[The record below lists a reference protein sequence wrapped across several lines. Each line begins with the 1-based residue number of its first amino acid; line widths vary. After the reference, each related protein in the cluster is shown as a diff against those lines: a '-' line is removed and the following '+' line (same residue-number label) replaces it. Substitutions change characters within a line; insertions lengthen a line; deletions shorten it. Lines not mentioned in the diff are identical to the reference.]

1 MMRTTLVALT
11 CCCLATPLPALA
23 QTSEPDT
30 VDDLPPLL
38 VARLKLANTLYDQDN
53 LAAALV
59 EYRRVQVES
68 GKAPGLFNV
77 GRICARLNRPVEAVA
92 EFDKLLA
99 APGRT
104 PEPRLEEARRL
115 RDEQRAR
122 IGRLMIQT
130 KVPAFIEVDNV
141 AVGKTE
147 VKVFVGA
154 REEPAGNAVPDMRF
168 VMAHPI
174 EVANGPHLLA
184 AVAPGHAPLRQ
195 QIEIGG
201 GVTKEFELALVP
213 AKGELAHIR
222 VRTPVPGADIQLDGA
237 PVGHTPIDVTL
248 SVEAGSHELALQRKG
263 YRTTTLRRDL
273 GEGQTWDADVEM
285 EEDATEMGWQAG
297 DLLIEGEEPGSAL
310 SVNGKL
316 RDFRGG
322 SVKLAPGPHRIELAH
337 SGFLP
342 YRAEVA
348 IESGKV
354 RRLHVEMEATAEAR
368 HERLDRV
375 SGQRW
380 RAWGTLAAG
389 ALIAGGGGAYLGW
402 AIKNRT
408 QANHYFDQV
417 QKDFTLTTGGCYQLS
432 ATDATTSQ
440 HCKAEQD
447 QANDGQ
453 SNAKYHLVG
462 SAVAT
467 GVGAAVLV
475 TGLIMVLTIDDTSR
489 YESPHSSLAWLG
501 WAKSNGG
508 GVAVAGRF

>member
-1 MMRTTLVALT
+1 MRTTLS
-11 CCCLATPLPALA
+11 ALA
-23 QTSEPDT
+23 CCWLVTAASSAALASEPDV
-30 VDDLPPLL
+30 VDDLPRPLT
-38 VARLKLANTLYDQDN
+38 ARLKLANTLYDQDN

-104 PEPRLEEARRL
+104 PADRLEEARRL

-130 KVPAFIEVDNV
+130 RVPAFIEIDNV

-154 REEPAGNAVPDMRF
+154 RVEATGGAVPDVRF
-168 VMAHPI
+168 VMERPI
-174 EVANGPHLLA
+174 ELANGPHLVA

-195 QIEIGG
+195 QIEVGG

-222 VRTPVPGADIQLDGA
+222 VKTPVPGAEIHLDGLL
-237 PVGHTPIDVTL
+237 VGRTPIDVTL

-263 YRTTTLRRDL
+263 YRTASLRRDL
-273 GEGQTWDADVEM
+273 GEGQTWDADVAM
-285 EEDATEMGWQAG
+285 EEDPTEMGWQAG
-297 DLLIEGEEPGSAL
+297 ELVLEGQEPGAAL

-316 RDFRGG
+316 REFRGS
-322 SVKLAPGPHRIELAH
+322 SVKLPPGPHEIELAH

-342 YRAEVA
+342 YRAQVD
-348 IESGKV
+348 IDPGKA
-354 RRLHVEMEATAEAR
+354 RRLHVEMEPTAEGL
-368 HERLDRV
+368 HERIERA

-389 ALIAGGGGAYLGW
+389 AAIAGGGALYLW
-402 AIKNRT
+402 SARKDQS
-408 QANHYFDQV
+408 QANSDFNRV
-417 QKDFTLTTGGCYQLS
+417 QAEFSPSGDCYQLAGTNPTKDVACQAAKAHAEDAQ
-432 ATDATTSQ
+432 AT
-440 HCKAEQD
+440 
-447 QANDGQ
+447 ANHKVLGG
-453 SNAKYHLVG
+453 YI
-462 SAVAT
+462 AT

-475 TGLIMVLTIDDTSR
+475 TGLVMVLTIDDTSR
-489 YESPHSSLAWLG
+489 YESPRSSLAWLG
-501 WAKSNGG
+501 WANANGG
-508 GVAVAGRF
+508 GVALAGRF

>member
-1 MMRTTLVALT
+1 MRTTLVALT
-11 CCCLATPLPALA
+11 CCCLVAPWPAKA

-30 VDDLPPLL
+30 VDDLPPPL

-104 PEPRLEEARRL
+104 PEQRLEEARQL

-174 EVANGPHLLA
+174 EVANGPHLVA

-222 VRTPVPGADIQLDGA
+222 VRTPVLGAEIRLDGA
-237 PVGHTPIDVTL
+237 QVGRTPIDVTL
-248 SVEAGSHELALQRKG
+248 SVEAGAHELALQRKG

-273 GEGQTWDADVEM
+273 GEGQTWDADVVM
-285 EEDATEMGWQAG
+285 EEDPTEMGWQAG
-297 DLLIEGEEPGSAL
+297 QLLFEGEEPGSAL

-322 SVKLAPGPHRIELAH
+322 AVKLPPGPHQIELAH

-342 YRAEVA
+342 YRAEVD
-348 IESGKV
+348 IESGKS

-380 RAWGTLAAG
+380 RAWSTLAAG
-389 ALIAGGGGAYLGW
+389 ALIAGGGGVYLGW

-408 QANHYFDQV
+408 QANNYFDQV
-417 QKDFTLTTGGCYQLS
+417 QTEFISTTGKCYQLS
-432 ATDATTSQ
+432 ATDVQTAQ
-440 HCKAEQD
+440 ACKEDQD
-447 QANDGQ
+447 RANNDQ
-453 SNAKYHLVG
+453 NNAKYHVIG

-489 YESPHSSLAWLG
+489 YEAPHSSLAWLG
-501 WAKSNGG
+501 WVKSNGG
-508 GVAVAGRF
+508 GVSLAGRF

>member
-1 MMRTTLVALT
+1 MRTTLVALT
-11 CCCLATPLPALA
+11 CCCLVTPLPSLA

-30 VDDLPPLL
+30 VDGLPPPL
-38 VARLKLANTLYDQDN
+38 VARLRLANTLYDEDN

-104 PEPRLEEARRL
+104 PAEKLEEARRL
-115 RDEQRAR
+115 RDEQRSR
-122 IGRLMIQT
+122 IGRLVIQT

-154 REEPAGNAVPDMRF
+154 REEPAGNAVPDMRY
-168 VMAHPI
+168 VLAQPI
-174 EVANGPHLLA
+174 ELANGPHLVA
-184 AVAPGHAPLRQ
+184 ALAPGHAPLRQ
-195 QIEIGG
+195 QIEVGG
-201 GVTKEFELALVP
+201 GLTKEYELALVP

-222 VRTPVPGADIQLDGA
+222 VKTSVPGADIELDGA
-237 PVGHTPIDVTL
+237 LVGRTPIDVTL
-248 SVEAGSHELALQRKG
+248 SVEAGSHELALKRKG
-263 YRTTTLRRDL
+263 YRTASLRRDL
-273 GEGQTWDADVEM
+273 GEGQTWDADVVM
-285 EEDATEMGWQAG
+285 EEDPTEMGWQAG
-297 DLLIEGEEPGSAL
+297 ELLLEGEEPGSAL

-322 SVKLAPGPHRIELAH
+322 SVKLPPGAHQIELAH

-342 YRAEVA
+342 YRAEID

-380 RAWGTLAAG
+380 RAWTTLAAG
-389 ALIAGGGGAYLGW
+389 AVLAGGGGIYLAYAL
-402 AIKNRT
+402 KNRS
-408 QANHYFDQV
+408 QANSDFNSV
-417 QKDFTLTTGGCYQLS
+417 QSEFNPGGDCYQLA
-432 ATDATTSQ
+432 ATDATKSQ
-440 HCKAEQD
+440 ACQAALDRANSEQGN
-447 QANDGQ
+447 ANNKVLGG
-453 SNAKYHLVG
+453 YI
-462 SAVAT
+462 AT

-475 TGLIMVLTIDDTSR
+475 TGLVMVLTIDDTSR
-489 YESPHSSLAWLG
+489 YESPHGSLAWLG
-501 WAKSNGG
+501 WAKANGG

>member
-1 MMRTTLVALT
+1 
-11 CCCLATPLPALA
+11 LAA
-23 QTSEPDT
+23 QASEPDA
-30 VDDLPPLL
+30 VDDLPPPLT
-38 VARLKLANTLYDQDN
+38 ARLHLANTLYDQDN

-104 PEPRLEEARRL
+104 PAEKLEEARRL

-147 VKVFVGA
+147 VKVFVGG
-154 REEPAGNAVPDMRF
+154 REEPAGNAVPDMRY
-168 VMAHPI
+168 VMERPI
-174 EVANGPHLLA
+174 EVANGPHLVA
-184 AVAPGHAPLRQ
+184 ALAPGHAPLRQ

-222 VRTPVPGADIQLDGA
+222 VKTSVPGADIQLDGA
-237 PVGHTPIDVTL
+237 LVGRTPIDVTL
-248 SVEAGSHELALQRKG
+248 SVEPGSHELALQRKG
-263 YRTTTLRRDL
+263 YRTASLRRDL
-273 GEGQTWDADVEM
+273 GEGQTWEADVVM
-285 EEDATEMGWQAG
+285 EEDSAEMGWQAG
-297 DLLIEGEEPGSAL
+297 ELVLEGQEPGSAL

-316 RDFRGG
+316 RELRG
-322 SVKLAPGPHRIELAH
+322 STVKLPPGPHEIELTH

-342 YRAEVA
+342 YRAQVD
-348 IESGKV
+348 IDPGKA
-354 RRLHVEMEATAEAR
+354 RHLRVEMEATAEAR
-368 HERLDRV
+368 HDRIDRA

-389 ALIAGGGGAYLGW
+389 AVIAGGGGVYLGL
-402 AIKNRT
+402 ALRDQS
-408 QANHYFDQV
+408 QANRNFTQV
-417 QKDFTLTTGGCYQLS
+417 QNDFTSGTCSGLA
-432 ATDATTSQ
+432 ATDMQKDAE
-440 HCKAEQD
+440 CKRKKDAAED
-447 QANDGQ
+447 
-453 SNAKYHLVG
+453 AKA
-462 SAVAT
+462 SADRKVLGGYIAT

-475 TGLIMVLTIDDTSR
+475 AGLILVLTIDDTSR
-489 YESPHSSLAWLG
+489 YESPHGSVAWLG
-501 WAKSNGG
+501 WANADGG
-508 GVAVAGRF
+508 GVALAGRF

>member
-1 MMRTTLVALT
+1 MRTTLVALT
-11 CCCLATPLPALA
+11 CCCLVTPLPSMA

-30 VDDLPPLL
+30 VDGLPPPL

-59 EYRRVQVES
+59 EYRRIQVES

-104 PEPRLEEARRL
+104 PADKLEEARRL

-122 IGRLMIQT
+122 IGRLVIQT
-130 KVPAFIEVDNV
+130 RVPAFIEVDNV

-154 REEPAGNAVPDMRF
+154 RQEPSGSAVPDMRF
-168 VMAHPI
+168 VMAQPI
-174 EVANGPHLLA
+174 ELANGPHLVA

-195 QIEIGG
+195 QIEVGG
-201 GVTKEFELALVP
+201 GVTKEYELALVP

-222 VRTPVPGADIQLDGA
+222 VKTPVPGADIEMDGA
-237 PVGHTPIDVTL
+237 LVGRTPIDVTL
-248 SVEAGSHELALQRKG
+248 SVEAGSHELALKRKG
-263 YRTTTLRRDL
+263 YRTASLRREL
-273 GEGQTWDADVEM
+273 SEGQTWDADVVM
-285 EEDATEMGWQAG
+285 EEDPTEMGWQAG
-297 DLLIEGEEPGSAL
+297 ELVLEGQEPGAAL

-316 RDFRGG
+316 REFRGG
-322 SVKLAPGPHRIELAH
+322 SVKLPPGPHEIELAH

-342 YRAEVA
+342 YRAQVD
-348 IESGKV
+348 IDPGKV
-354 RRLHVEMEATAEAR
+354 RRLHVEMEPTAESL
-368 HERLDRV
+368 HERMERA

-389 ALIAGGGGAYLGW
+389 AVLAGGGGVYMAW
-402 AIKNRT
+402 AIKNRS
-408 QANHYFDQV
+408 QANSDFNRV
-417 QKDFTLTTGGCYQLS
+417 QAEFNPGGDCYQLG
-432 ATDATTSQ
+432 ATDPSKSQ
-440 HCKAEQD
+440 ACQEAQNH
-447 QANDGQ
+447 ANDEQ
-453 SNAKYHLVG
+453 NKAKYNIIG
-462 SAVAT
+462 SAIAT

-475 TGLIMVLTIDDTSR
+475 TGLVMVLTIDDTSR
-489 YESPHSSLAWLG
+489 YESPRSSLAWLG
-501 WAKSNGG
+501 WAKANGG
-508 GVAVAGRF
+508 GVALVGRF

>member
-1 MMRTTLVALT
+1 MRTTLVALT
-11 CCCLATPLPALA
+11 CCCLITPLSALA
-23 QTSEPDT
+23 QISEPDT
-30 VDDLPPLL
+30 VDDLPAPL

-174 EVANGPHLLA
+174 EVANGPHLVA

-237 PVGHTPIDVTL
+237 LVGRTPIDVTL
-248 SVEAGSHELALQRKG
+248 SVEAGSHQLDLKRRG
-263 YRTTTLRRDL
+263 YRTASLRRDL
-273 GEGQTWDADVEM
+273 VEGQTWDADVAM
-285 EEDATEMGWQAG
+285 EEDPTEMGWQSG
-297 DLLIEGEEPGSAL
+297 ELLLEGEEPGSAL

-316 RDFRGG
+316 HDFRGG
-322 SVKLAPGPHRIELAH
+322 GVKLPPGPHQIELAH

-342 YRAEVA
+342 YRAEVD

-368 HERLDRV
+368 HERLGRV

-380 RAWGTLAAG
+380 RAWSTLAAG
-389 ALIAGGGGAYLGW
+389 ALIAGGGSAYLGW

-408 QANHYFDQV
+408 QANNYFDQV
-417 QKDFTLTTGGCYQLS
+417 QTDFTSGHKCYQLN
-432 ATDATTSQ
+432 ATDVTTSQ
-440 HCKAEQD
+440 QCKAEQD

-453 SNAKYHLVG
+453 SSAKYHLVG

-475 TGLIMVLTIDDTSR
+475 AGLIMVLTVDDTSR

-501 WAKSNGG
+501 WARPHGG

>member
-1 MMRTTLVALT
+1 MRTSLVALT
-11 CCCLATPLPALA
+11 CWCLATPLPALA

-30 VDDLPPLL
+30 VDDLPPPL

-59 EYRRVQVES
+59 EYRRVQIES

-104 PEPRLEEARRL
+104 PEERLEEARRL

-154 REEPAGNAVPDMRF
+154 REEPSANAAPDMRY
-168 VMAHPI
+168 VLAQPI
-174 EVANGPHLLA
+174 EVANGPHLVA

-195 QIEIGG
+195 QVEVGG

-237 PVGHTPIDVTL
+237 LVGRTPIDVTL
-248 SVEAGSHELALQRKG
+248 SVEAGSHELALRRKG
-263 YRTTTLRRDL
+263 YRTATLRRDL
-273 GEGQTWDADVEM
+273 GEGQTWDADVMM
-285 EEDATEMGWQAG
+285 EEDSAEMGWQAG

-310 SVNGKL
+310 SINGKL
-316 RDFRGG
+316 HDFRGG
-322 SVKLAPGPHRIELAH
+322 SVKLPPGPHQIELVH

-342 YRAEVA
+342 YRAEIA

-354 RRLHVEMEATAEAR
+354 RHLHVEMEATAEAR
-368 HERLDRV
+368 HERLTQV

-380 RAWGTLAAG
+380 RAWSTLAAG
-389 ALIAGGGGAYLGW
+389 AVMAGGGGVYLGW
-402 AIKNRT
+402 AVKNRT
-408 QANHYFDQV
+408 RANNYFDQV
-417 QKDFTLTTGGCYQLS
+417 QTDFTSGKCYQLN
-432 ATDATTSQ
+432 ATDLTKAAQ
-440 HCKAEQD
+440 CKAEQD
-447 QANDGQ
+447 DANDRQ
-453 SNAKYHLVG
+453 TNAKYHLIG
-462 SAVAT
+462 SAAAA

-489 YESPHSSLAWLG
+489 YDSQHSSLAWLG
-501 WAKSNGG
+501 WANSNGG
-508 GVAVAGRF
+508 GVTLAGRF

>member
-1 MMRTTLVALT
+1 MRTTLVALT
-11 CCCLATPLPALA
+11 CGWLLATVPLALA
-23 QTSEPDT
+23 SEADV
-30 VDDLPPLL
+30 VDDLPPPL
-38 VARLKLANTLYDQDN
+38 VARLRLANTLYDQDN

-104 PEPRLEEARRL
+104 PAERLEEARRL

-141 AVGKTE
+141 AVGRTE

-154 REEPAGNAVPDMRF
+154 REEPAGNAVPDMRY
-168 VMAHPI
+168 VMARPI
-174 EVANGPHLLA
+174 EVANGPHLVA

-222 VRTPVPGADIQLDGA
+222 VKAPVLGAQILLDGA
-237 PVGHTPIDVTL
+237 VVGQTPIDVTL
-248 SVEAGSHELALQRKG
+248 SVEAGSHELALKRKG
-263 YRTTTLRRDL
+263 YRTASLHRDL
-273 GEGQTWDADVEM
+273 GEGQTWDADVVM
-285 EEDATEMGWQAG
+285 EEDPAEMGWQAG
-297 DLLIEGEEPGSAL
+297 ELELEGEEPGSAL

-316 RDFRGG
+316 HDLRSG
-322 SVKLAPGPHRIELAH
+322 SVKLPPGPHQIEIAH

-342 YRAEVA
+342 YRAQVD
-348 IESGKV
+348 IDPGKV
-354 RRLHVEMEATAEAR
+354 RRLHVEMEPTPEAL
-368 HERLDRV
+368 HERLDRA

-380 RAWGTLAAG
+380 RAWGTVAAG
-389 ALIAGGGGAYLGW
+389 ALVAGGGAAYLW
-402 AIKNRT
+402 WSLKER
-408 QANHYFDQV
+408 
-417 QKDFTLTTGGCYQLS
+417 
-432 ATDATTSQ
+432 
-440 HCKAEQD
+440 D
-447 QANDGQ
+447 QANREFNSVQDSFKTGNRCDPKG
-453 SNAKYHLVG
+453 NAAADCADLKSDAETRQTNAGYHLVG
-462 SAVAT
+462 SSIAT
-467 GVGAAVLV
+467 GVGAAVMV
-475 TGLIMVLTIDDTSR
+475 TGLILVLTVDDTSR
-489 YESPHSSLAWLG
+489 YETPHSSVAWLG
-501 WAKSNGG
+501 WANAKGG
-508 GVAVAGRF
+508 GVALAGRF

>member
-1 MMRTTLVALT
+1 MRTTLVALT
-11 CCCLATPLPALA
+11 CGWLLATVPLALA
-23 QTSEPDT
+23 SEADV
-30 VDDLPPLL
+30 VDDLPPPL
-38 VARLKLANTLYDQDN
+38 VARLRLANTLYDQDN

-104 PEPRLEEARRL
+104 PAERLEEARRL

-141 AVGKTE
+141 AVGRTE

-154 REEPAGNAVPDMRF
+154 REEPAGNAVPDMRY
-168 VMAHPI
+168 VMARPI
-174 EVANGPHLLA
+174 EVANGPHLVA

-222 VRTPVPGADIQLDGA
+222 VKAPVLGAQILLDGA
-237 PVGHTPIDVTL
+237 VVGQTPIDVTL
-248 SVEAGSHELALQRKG
+248 SVEAGSHELALKRKG
-263 YRTTTLRRDL
+263 YRTASLHRDL
-273 GEGQTWDADVEM
+273 GEGQTWDADVVM
-285 EEDATEMGWQAG
+285 EEDPAEMGWQAG
-297 DLLIEGEEPGSAL
+297 ELVLEGEEPGSAL

-316 RDFRGG
+316 HDLRGG
-322 SVKLAPGPHRIELAH
+322 NVKLPPGPHEIELAH

-342 YRAEVA
+342 YRAQVD
-348 IESGKV
+348 IDPGKL
-354 RRLHVEMEATAEAR
+354 RRLHVEMEPTAEAL
-368 HERLDRV
+368 HERIDRA

-380 RAWGTLAAG
+380 RAWGTVAAG
-389 ALIAGGGGAYLGW
+389 ALIAGGGATYLWW
-402 AIKNRT
+402 ALKNR
-408 QANHYFDQV
+408 
-417 QKDFTLTTGGCYQLS
+417 
-432 ATDATTSQ
+432 
-440 HCKAEQD
+440 D
-447 QANDGQ
+447 QANREFNNVQARFNGGDCDPLKNTTPGGEKGCQ
-453 SNAKYHLVG
+453 NDEENAETKQTNAGYHLWG
-462 SAVAT
+462 SIAAT

-475 TGLIMVLTIDDTSR
+475 TGLIMVLTVDDTSR
-489 YESPHSSLAWLG
+489 YETPHSSVAWLG
-501 WAKSNGG
+501 WANAKGG
-508 GVAVAGRF
+508 GVGLAGRF